1 MQVQQRGWQG
11 CRWVARFKETT
22 LTNKGTV
29 EGIDFY
35 VRGLKHSSVPCPS
48 RHQSHPYWITNDVLG
63 SRGLA
68 HHHLN
73 ISSTHHPSLPSTTP
87 ITSTYS
93 GLSRRTEHIVV
104 GRKPVDAQHRQG
116 HHGVRPNFNHTP
128 SRNGS
133 PNVHPQHLGA
143 PAVSLACQVPPP
155 LRYRFLFS
163 SPCGGGTA
171 ALAMPMQAHQKY
183 YCCTLAASRRSS
195 SQHASTNF
203 QLSQSLSP
211 ATFF

>member
-1 MQVQQRGWQG
+1 MPSGRLVAMREEKGGRARQG
-11 CRWVARFKETT
+11 STYWVARFKETT

-93 GLSRRTEHIVV
+93 GLSRRTEYIVV

-116 HHGVRPNFNHTP
+116 HHDVRPNFNHTP

-155 LRYRFLFS
+155 
-163 SPCGGGTA
+163 SPLSVSIFISVWRRDCGTSHA
-171 ALAMPMQAHQKY
+171 N
-183 YCCTLAASRRSS
+183 
-195 SQHASTNF
+195 ASTPEV
-203 QLSQSLSP
+203 LLLYAGCLTPIIQS
-211 ATFF
+211 TRVH